1 MEKFEHINVAPS
13 EVDMRPELQPLL
25 EKAAEMHHHL
35 CPRQVLGVRIGLA
48 GLDVMGFQVPIRQKK
63 MLVMVETDGCF
74 VSGVQAATGCSVNR
88 RTLRIIDIG
97 RIGVTF
103 INVRTEEAVR
113 IAPANDVRQKVGNY
127 YDEAPETRR
136 ERYLAMLNSY
146 QIMPDDELLKIER
159 VELTRPVREILSRP
173 FIRVDCS
180 VCGEEIINE
189 REIEIDGKPVC
200 QACAGNGYYSVKV
213 DS

>member
-1 MEKFEHINVAPS
+1 MEKFEHITVSPAEVA
-13 EVDMRPELQPLL
+13 MRPELQPLL

-48 GLDVMGFQVPIRQKK
+48 GLNALGFQVPIRQKK

-88 RTLRIIDIG
+88 RTLRIFDIG

-103 INVRTEEAVR
+103 INVKTEQAVR
-113 IAPANDVRQKVGNY
+113 IAPALDVREKVGSY
-127 YDEAPETRR
+127 YDEQPGTRR

-146 QIMPDDELLKIER
+146 QIMPDEALLKIES
-159 VELTRPVREILSRP
+159 VKLTRPVREILSRP

-180 VCGEEIINE
+180 MCGEEVINE
-189 REIEIDGKPVC
+189 REILIDGRPVC
-200 QACAGNGYYSVKV
+200 QACAGNGYYLATV
-213 DS
+213 